1 LVKCWYLIGNW
12 FLLALLVCVPQDVRA
27 SQPAGALRE
36 LVVRSWTKAD
46 GLPNAAVTSILQSRE
61 GYLWIG
67 TGAGLVRFDGATF
80 RGVPLQET
88 VSNIV
93 LSVTS
98 LYEDGSGRLWVG
110 SQNHGLFCI
119 ADGATT
125 HYGKDSGL
133 AHDNVTSL
141 AMDAERRLWV
151 GTPSGACRLDGRR
164 FTCFTTSDG
173 LPDDVII
180 GLHRAR
186 SGAVWITTRA
196 GVCKFDKNRIHA
208 GDFSNSG
215 GRATEFM
222 GVYED
227 IKSNLWAFGATFL
240 INRTEEKRFNYFY
253 AKEPTSVRIWSLCEG
268 RDGRL
273 WIGTSGRGVF
283 WFDGSRFQPVQL
295 ADDRCPND
303 VRAICEDREGN
314 LWLGS
319 AEGGLTRFHT
329 QSYMV
334 FGSKQ
339 ALPHGAAVCLGLDP
353 IRRVTVGMESGGI
366 YANQGERFES
376 LSERTGLPSQEL
388 VSSVCA
394 GLDGALWAGTWSS
407 GLYGARSGR
416 TVHYG
421 TAQGLWDDSVA
432 ALCADT
438 DGTLWI
444 GTQSGG
450 LQRLRHGAL
459 TTFQPSQGWP
469 MIPVTSLAPKRA
481 GGVWIATASGVLF
494 LGTSNRVQRISAP
507 QELLWKTISCLY
519 EDQRGRLWLGTIEG
533 RFGCLHS
540 GEFTVWS
547 SALGVPQEAIA
558 GIVDDAESNL
568 WLLTRGGVY
577 RTTATSTTNTI
588 VGSNPPQFR
597 LMFEMGSA
605 DGRAAY
611 ANATRVI
618 RSPEGLLWFATSQ
631 GLVAAD
637 PRGWAGDRSPPP
649 VRLEAV
655 LVNSKP
661 LATALVQN
669 SADPQNRVLTLPAN
683 LQALEVQFTALDLAA
698 PERVRFRHK
707 LGGFD
712 ADWVDSG
719 PERRVRYG
727 RLAPGRYDF
736 HVTARN
742 SDSDW
747 NVAGASFSF
756 VVPTPVWRAPWAL
769 ALYGTLL
776 TAAVVAVVRLVSHR
790 RLRHKLA
797 RLQHQQSMERERVR
811 IAQDM
816 HDEIGS
822 KLTKISFLSERAKV
836 ELRDAGPVAGKIDA
850 IADTSRDLLLAL
862 DEIVW
867 AVNPRNDTLEHLA
880 DYLAQ
885 YAAEYFQDTTVECD
899 LRLQGEIPRLPM
911 SAETRHNLFL
921 AFEEALN
928 NVLKHSGASEVHIDI
943 RADHDQLRIS
953 IEDNGKGF
961 AYAANSASQKP
972 PNSTGGNGV
981 PNMCQR
987 LTEISGACH
996 IRSAPGAGT
1005 SIVLTI
1011 PLNLPAFQ
1019 PA

>member
-1 LVKCWYLIGNW
+1 MKCWHLIRKW
-12 FLLALLVCVPQDVRA
+12 FLLALLVCVPQDVHA

-36 LVVRSWTKAD
+36 LVVRSWTRAD
-46 GLPNAAVTSILQSRE
+46 GLPDAPVTSILQSRE

-80 RGVPLQET
+80 RGVPLQENG
-88 VSNIV
+88 SNIV
-93 LSVTS
+93 TSVTS
-98 LYEDGSGRLWVG
+98 LYEDGSDQLWVG

-119 ADGATT
+119 AEGTVA
-125 HYGKDSGL
+125 HYGKDAGL
-133 AHDNVTSL
+133 PHDNVTSL

-151 GTPSGACRLDGRR
+151 GTPEGACRLDGRR
-164 FTCFTTSDG
+164 FTSFTTSDG
-173 LPDDVII
+173 LPDDAII

-196 GVCKFDKNRIHA
+196 GVCKFDQNRIHS

-215 GRATEFM
+215 GRAPEFM

-283 WFDGSRFQPVQL
+283 WFDGSKFQPVQL
-295 ADDRCPND
+295 SDDRCPTD

-319 AEGGLTRFHT
+319 AEGGLTRLHT
-329 QSYMV
+329 QSYV
-334 FGSKQ
+334 VLNSKQ
-339 ALPHGAAVCLGLDP
+339 ALPHGAAVCVGLDP

-366 YANQGERFES
+366 YANQGDRFES
-376 LSERTGLPSQEL
+376 LSERTGLPIQEL
-388 VSSVCA
+388 VSSICA
-394 GLDGALWAGTWSS
+394 GADGTLWAGTWSS
-407 GLYGARSGR
+407 GLYGTRSGR

-421 TAQGLWDDSVA
+421 TAQGLWDDRVA

-450 LQRLRHGAL
+450 LQRLKQGVL
-459 TTFQPSQGWP
+459 TTLQQAQGWP
-469 MIPVTSLAPKRA
+469 VVPVTTLTPKRA
-481 GGVWIATASGVLF
+481 GGVWIATANGMLL
-494 LGTSNRVQRISAP
+494 LGMSNSVKRVPVP
-507 QELLWKTISCLY
+507 QGLLGKTISCLY
-519 EDQRGRLWLGTIEG
+519 EDQRGRLWLGTSDGGLGSLYAGEPALWCPVLGGG
-533 RFGCLHS
+533 R
-540 GEFTVWS
+540 
-547 SALGVPQEAIA
+547 EAID

-577 RTTATSTTNTI
+577 RTTATSAMNALAG
-588 VGSNPPQFR
+588 VSPPQFR
-597 LMFEMGSA
+597 LMFEVGGA
-605 DGRAAY
+605 GARAAR
-611 ANATRVI
+611 ASATRAI
-618 RSPEGLLWFATSQ
+618 RSAEGLLWFATSQ

-649 VRLEAV
+649 VRLESV

-661 LATALVQN
+661 IASALVQN
-669 SADPQNRVLTLPAN
+669 RAVPQNRSLTLPAN
-683 LQALEVQFTALDLAA
+683 LRSLEVQFTALDLAA
-698 PERVRFRHK
+698 PERVRFRHR

-736 HVTARN
+736 QVTARN

-747 NVAGASFSF
+747 NITGASFSF

-769 ALYGTLL
+769 AIYGTLV

-836 ELRDAGPVAGKIDA
+836 ELRDAGPAAGKIDA
-850 IADTSRDLLLAL
+850 IASTSRDLLLAL

-867 AVNPRNDTLEHLA
+867 AVNPRNDTLEHLT

-885 YAAEYFQDTTVECD
+885 YAAEYFQDTAVECN

-928 NVLKHSGASEVHIDI
+928 NVLKHSGASRVHIDI
-943 RADHDQLRIS
+943 RADQDQLRIS
-953 IEDNGKGF
+953 IEDNGRGF
-961 AYAANSASQKP
+961 AFAENSASQKP

-981 PNMCQR
+981 PNMRQR
-987 LTEISGACH
+987 LAEISGACQ
-996 IRSAPGAGT
+996 IRSTPGSGA
-1005 SIVLTI
+1005 SIVLSI